1 LDLQFFRF
9 LILNK
14 VFSSVATLLLIISF
28 GTAAFA
34 QSAFLYGTITDETNK
49 PFQGVQVYLDN
60 NVKIGVLAGSN
71 GKYELQVPADENI
84 KVVFSYLGF
93 KNDTVSIL
101 LKPSQ
106 RYELNQKMKPQL
118 VELEGVDIED
128 KLMRETAGTIKVDV
142 KNISKIP
149 TPLGGVEGALVTQ
162 GLGVSS
168 TNEMSSTYSV
178 RGGNY
183 DENLVYVNDF
193 EVYRPFLIRS
203 GQNEGLSF
211 INADLV
217 QSVEFSSGGFQSRY
231 GDKMSSVLDVRYKK
245 PKAFGG
251 SVSGSL
257 LGVTAHLEGTD
268 KKEKF
273 TYLFGFRQR
282 SNQYLL
288 NSLQTKGQYVPLFID
303 LQSYMTYKVNE
314 KNEIEY
320 IVNYARNRFVFSP
333 EELTTTF
340 GAINQVYQ
348 LRMAFDGGEN
358 DRYQTLMNGLSWTT
372 RVNPKLKLKWMSS
385 VYSTQEDEA
394 YDIIGDYF
402 LGEVE
407 TDFSKEDFGQPRY
420 ALGTGGLHRYAR
432 NRLETLVANAEHRGT
447 YYQGRHTM
455 QWGIKYQREHINDKI
470 NEWTLLDSAGY
481 SLPLYLVNDDAIE
494 MDVLLKSS
502 FTLNSNRYSGFF
514 QDTWRLNNN
523 DNITVTY
530 GVRFSYWDVNK
541 EFLVS
546 PRVQFSWKPETKKDV
561 VFRAAAGMYQQP
573 PFYREMRNLVGEVN
587 LDLKAQKSIHALVG
601 TDYNFKAWNRNFKF
615 VSELYYKYLYDQ
627 VPYEFDNVLIRYF
640 GENRSA
646 GYATGIDFRL
656 HGEFVKGTDSYI
668 SVSVMQS
675 KEDLKDDVGYRY
687 YDSTGIQVPS
697 NFNQIARIDTF
708 FPGYIPRPT
717 DQRVKFAMYFEDYL
731 PKLESFRMHLNLI
744 VATGLP
750 FGPPDGERYRDILRI
765 PAYRRLDIGFSA
777 LLFDIE
783 KRELKNPKSV
793 MRHIKSIWVT
803 AEVWNL
809 LGVENTISYL
819 WIKDVQNT
827 VWAVPNRLTA
837 RRFNVRLV
845 VKF

>member
-1 LDLQFFRF
+1 MHSASVINSTKHIFSALA
-9 LILNK
+9 LILFFSINIK
-14 VFSSVATLLLIISF
+14 AQQATVF
-28 GTAAFA
+28 GN
-34 QSAFLYGTITDETNK
+34 ITDDNNK
-49 PFQGVQVYLDN
+49 AFQGVQVYLHDN
-60 NVKIGVLAGSN
+60 VRVGVLSSTNGS
-71 GKYELQVPADENI
+71 YELQVPADINLKI
-84 KVVFSYLGF
+84 VFSYLGF
-93 KNDTVSIL
+93 RNDTVSVM
-101 LKPSQ
+101 LKPAQ
-106 RYELNQKMKPQL
+106 RYELNKKMKPEL
-118 VELEGVDIED
+118 VELQTIDIED
-128 KLMRETAGTIKVDV
+128 KQVREAASTIKVDV

-203 GQNEGLSF
+203 GENEGLSF

-245 PKAFGG
+245 PKEFGG
-251 SVSGSL
+251 SVSASL
-257 LGVTAHLEGTD
+257 LGVTAHLEGAD

-273 TYLFGFRQR
+273 TYLVGFRQR

-314 KNEIEY
+314 KNEVEY

-348 LRMAFDGGEN
+348 LRMAFEGGEN
-358 DRYQTLMNGLSWTT
+358 DRYQTLMNGVSWTT

-407 TDFSKEDFGQPRY
+407 TDFSKENFGQPRY

-432 NRLETLVANAEHRGT
+432 NRLETLVANVEHRGT
-447 YYQGRHTM
+447 SYQGRHTL
-455 QWGIKYQREHINDKI
+455 QWGVKYQREHINDKL

-481 SLPLYLVNDDAIE
+481 SLPLYVNNNDAIE
-494 MDVLLKSS
+494 MDAVLKSN
-502 FTLNSNRYSGFF
+502 FNLNSNRYSGFF
-514 QDTWRLNNN
+514 QDTWRINNSE
-523 DNITVTY
+523 NITVTY

-546 PRVQFSWKPETKKDV
+546 PRVQFSWKPETQKDV
-561 VFRAAAGMYQQP
+561 VFRVSAGMYQQP
-573 PFYREMRNLVGEVN
+573 PFYREMRNLDGEVN
-587 LDLKAQKSIHALVG
+587 LLLRAQKSVHAVAG

-615 VSELYYKYLYDQ
+615 ISEVYYKYLYDQ

-640 GENRSA
+640 GENRSV
-646 GYATGIDFRL
+646 GYATGVDFRL
-656 HGEFVKGTDSYI
+656 HGEFVKGADSYI
-668 SVSVMQS
+668 SVSVMSS
-675 KEDLKDDVGYRY
+675 KEDLRDDVGYNY
-687 YDSTGIQVPS
+687 FDAQGNQVPS
-697 NFNQIARIDTF
+697 TFNEIARIDTF
-708 FPGYIPRPT
+708 FPGFIPRPT

-744 VATGLP
+744 IATGLP
-750 FGPPDGERYRDILRI
+750 FGPPDGERYRDVLRI
-765 PAYRRLDIGFSA
+765 PPYRRLDIGFSA
-777 LLFDIE
+777 SLFDRE
-783 KRELKNPKSV
+783 KRELKNPNSFMK
-793 MRHIKSIWVT
+793 HINSIWLT
-803 AEVWNL
+803 AEIWNL

>member
-1 LDLQFFRF
+1 MHSASVINYTQHILSAVALIFF
-9 LILNK
+9 
-14 VFSSVATLLLIISF
+14 FSTNIKAQQATI
-28 GTAAFA
+28 
-34 QSAFLYGTITDETNK
+34 YGTITDDNNK
-49 PFQGVQVYLDN
+49 AFQGVQVYLHDN
-60 NVKIGVLAGSN
+60 VRIGALSSANGS
-71 GKYELQVPADENI
+71 YELQVPADINLKI
-84 KVVFSYLGF
+84 VFSFLGF
-93 KNDTVSIL
+93 KNDTVSL
-101 LKPSQ
+101 MLKPAQ
-106 RYELNQKMKPQL
+106 RYELNKKMKPEL
-118 VELEGVDIED
+118 VELQIVDVED
-128 KLMRETAGTIKVDV
+128 KQIRENASAIKVDV

-203 GQNEGLSF
+203 GENEGLSF

-245 PKAFGG
+245 PKEFGG
-251 SVSGSL
+251 SVSASL
-257 LGVTAHLEGTD
+257 LGVTAHLEGAD

-273 TYLFGFRQR
+273 TYLVGFRQR

-314 KNEIEY
+314 RNDVEY

-348 LRMAFDGGEN
+348 LRMAFEGGEN
-358 DRYQTLMNGLSWTT
+358 DRYQTLMNGISWTT

-407 TDFSKEDFGQPRY
+407 TDFSKENFGQPRY

-447 YYQGRHTM
+447 SYQGRHTL
-455 QWGIKYQREHINDKI
+455 QWGIKYQREQINDKL

-481 SLPLYLVNDDAIE
+481 TLPLYVNNNDEIE
-494 MDVLLKSS
+494 MDALLKSS

-514 QDTWRLNNN
+514 QDTWRTNNAE
-523 DNITVTY
+523 NITVTY

-541 EFLVS
+541 ELLVS
-546 PRVQFSWKPETKKDV
+546 PRIQFSWKPETKKDV
-561 VFRAAAGMYQQP
+561 MFRLSAGMYQQP
-573 PFYREMRNLVGEVN
+573 PFYREMRNLEGIVN
-587 LDLKAQKSIHALVG
+587 LSLRAQKSVHVVAG

-615 VSELYYKYLYDQ
+615 ISEVYYKYLYEQ

-640 GENRSA
+640 GENRSV
-646 GYATGIDFRL
+646 GYSTGIDFRL
-656 HGEFVKGTDSYI
+656 HGEFVKGADSYI
-668 SVSVMQS
+668 SVSVMSS
-675 KEDLKDDVGYRY
+675 KEDLKDDVGYNFF
-687 YDSTGIQVPS
+687 DAEGNQVPAT
-697 NFNQIARIDTF
+697 FNEIARIDTF
-708 FPGYIPRPT
+708 FPGFVPRPT

-765 PAYRRLDIGFSA
+765 PPYRRLDIGFSA
-777 LLFDIE
+777 SLFDRE
-783 KRELKNPKSV
+783 KRELKKPNSF
-793 MRHIKSIWVT
+793 MRHINSIWLT